1 MKNIN
6 YLTIIF
12 ISLLVVGCSKVTDP
26 VKKIGLGSRVVN
38 YQADEKVDSL
48 IIPPNLTE
56 PSSQGAFSEVIEVS
70 NNDNVIQ
77 KVQNVEVMR
86 DKYRRWLVVD
96 MPPSEVWSVSKE
108 FFRSYNFK
116 IQKENQK
123 IGIFE
128 TDYLEIETK
137 VPDKSLG
144 AIRASLAK
152 VLQTQYGLPIADK
165 YRIRIEPVKGQNRT
179 EVYLTL
185 SSIGEVVNGATR
197 VWQPREKDI
206 EIETE
211 MLLKLMVFLGD
222 DRIESISKIKSN
234 TSFNNTIASVVTSD
248 SGYATLVFPFDKKQS
263 WSYLGWALDEL
274 SIDVE
279 DRDLLEGSYLIKI
292 NPSKGFFS
300 KLLSSVKNTKTYQ
313 LIVREVDDT
322 KTNII
327 FVDLSEENENDTI
340 SYSAELFNNIASK
353 F

>member
-1 MKNIN
+1 MKTIN
-6 YLTIIF
+6 YLTIILF
-12 ISLLVVGCSKVTDP
+12 SLLAISCSNITDP

-165 YRIRIEPVKGQNRT
+165 YRVRIESVEGQNKS

-185 SSIGEVVNGATR
+185 ASIGEVVSGATR
-197 VWQPREKDI
+197 VWQPRDKDV
-206 EIETE
+206 ELETE
-211 MLLKLMVFLGD
+211 MLLKLMVFLGN
-222 DRIESISKIKSN
+222 DREEAISKIQSN
-234 TSFNNTIASVVTSD
+234 TSLDNTTVEVVVSE
-248 SGYATLVFPFDKKQS
+248 SGYASLTFPYNKKQA

-274 SIDVE
+274 GVDVD
-279 DRDLLEGSYLIKI
+279 DRDVIEGSFLIKA
-292 NPSKGFFS
+292 NPNKGFFS
-300 KLLSSVKNTKTYQ
+300 KILGSMDKDTTYQ
-313 LIVREVDDT
+313 LVIKEVGASQST
-322 KTNII
+322 VI
-327 FVDLSEENENDTI
+327 FVDLSEENDQDIIN
-340 SYSAELFNNIASK
+340 YSIELFNQIASK